1 MHYFAVLRENALHL
15 VSEKDMIIAV
25 LGENMPYYYKI
36 IYFIKELE
44 GKLQLTCCGRMKCTH
59 YFLI

>member
-15 VSEKDMIIAV
+15 ASEIDIIIAV

-36 IYFIKELE
+36 IYL
-44 GKLQLTCCGRMKCTH
+44 
-59 YFLI
+59 